1 MPKEFRLLLAAPL
14 LLLLFTTDVKEK
26 TVMGSIY
33 ELVCFDLD
41 VALAINELENKIT
54 YWTIEVVQNPGSINT
69 AKTRKKIKRLKG
81 QVKCLSEIGHVK
93 QLKFLF
99 EGDALKKDQSVA
111 AYQGR
116 SQCFKEIDDA
126 REESMKT
133 TISQIYF
140 GEEFKVDRKNLVGT
154 DNEGIKYQCEL
165 NDVSV
170 KYAL

>member
-1 MPKEFRLLLAAPL
+1 MPTQFRLLLAAPL
-14 LLLLFTTDVKEK
+14 LLLLSTIDVKEK
-26 TVMGSIY
+26 SLTSSTY

-41 VALAINELENKIT
+41 VALAINELEKKIT
-54 YWTIEVVQNPGSINT
+54 YWTVEVVQNPGSINT
-69 AKTRKKIKRLKG
+69 AKTRKKIKSLKG
-81 QVKCLSEIGHVK
+81 QVKCLSEVGHLK

-99 EGDALKKDQSVA
+99 EGDALTKDQSVA
-111 AYQGR
+111 AYQER
-116 SQCFKEIDDA
+116 SECFREIDYA

-140 GEEFKVDRKNLVGT
+140 GGVFKVDRKNLVGT

-165 NDVSV
+165 NDVSA